1 MYYFNKIVGWALS
14 PFGILFLGL
23 CLGWLFRK
31 FSLRKTGL
39 TFTTLAL
46 VFTWLLGCG
55 VTTRLIG
62 PALEGDE
69 ITQTASEPVD
79 AIIVLG
85 GGAGEHKHCNRA
97 ELYSGA
103 DRIWEAARQY
113 RRYAAQYPTAP
124 LPVFCTGSGTELST
138 RPFLVDFGIPKES
151 ITCLE
156 EPRNTEEESKA
167 IRSLLSSSSPRI
179 ALVTSAWHMPRAE
192 TLFIRV
198 GFEVVPCPTDYEMHA
213 AAERPLEIGD
223 FFPSAEAFQRNSYAL
238 KEWVA
243 RFGYWALRR

>member
-1 MYYFNKIVGWALS
+1 MYYFNKIVGWSLS
-14 PFGILFLGL
+14 PFGLLFLGL
-23 CLGWLFRK
+23 FLGWLLRK
-31 FSLRKTGL
+31 FSLRKTGATITAL
-39 TFTTLAL
+39 SL

-62 PALEGDE
+62 PALEGGE
-69 ITQTASEPVD
+69 ISQSATEPVD

-85 GGAGEHKHCNRA
+85 GGASEHKLCHRA
-97 ELYSGA
+97 ELHSGS
-103 DRIWEAARQY
+103 DRVWEAARQY

-124 LPVFCTGSGTELST
+124 LPVFCTGGGTEHST
-138 RPFLVDFGIPKES
+138 RPLLVDLGVPKDS

-167 IRSLLSSSSPRI
+167 IRSLLSSSAPRI
-179 ALVTSAWHMPRAE
+179 ALVTSAWHMPRAK
-192 TLFIRV
+192 TLFTRV

-213 AAERPLEIGD
+213 VAEQPTEASD
-223 FFPSAEAFQRNSYAL
+223 FFPNAEAYLRNSYAI

>member
-31 FSLRKTGL
+31 FTLRKTGTTIL
-39 TFTTLAL
+39 TLTL

-55 VTTRLIG
+55 VTTRVIG
-62 PALEGDE
+62 PALEGE
-69 ITQTASEPVD
+69 EFTQTAPEPVD

-85 GGAGEHKHCNRA
+85 GGADRHEQCNRA
-97 ELYSGA
+97 ELYAGA

-124 LPVFCTGSGTELST
+124 LPVFCTGGGTEQST
-138 RPFLVDFGIPKES
+138 RPLLIDFGVPKDS

-156 EPRNTEEESKA
+156 DPRNTEEESKA
-167 IRSLLSSSSPRI
+167 IRTLLASSSPRI
-179 ALVTSAWHMPRAE
+179 ALVTSAWHMPRAQL
-192 TLFIRV
+192 LFSRV

-213 AAERPLEIGD
+213 VSEHPLKVAD
-223 FFPSAEAFQRNSYAL
+223 FFPNAESFQRNSYAI